1 MRKVKKVPV
10 SGWYEVL
17 FHVLPGSTL
26 VPGTL
31 PPKHLKKRF
40 ADGKGVGN
48 RRQFFWDVWHQ
59 NIDCRQFSNLFVVV
73 VVVSIYPVS
82 QNTHFFTSSSV
93 ILPIIVGFTIPPIFL
108 LSSILRNHEVR
119 QADTGWLQTQR
130 MIPTAKRR
138 GGGGEG
144 GGGVGG
150 GGWQGGGWK
159 GLLLQWKRGSS
170 PLLLLLQ
177 LPTNPPINLSHDID
191 SFSPQIIHHSC

>member
-1 MRKVKKVPV
+1 MGDTRCSSMSSRAPRL
-10 SGWYEVL
+10 Y
-17 FHVLPGSTL
+17 PGLS
-26 VPGTL
+26 
-31 PPKHLKKRF
+31 PPNIWKSF
-40 ADGKGVGN
+40 ADVKDVGN

-73 VVVSIYPVS
+73 VVVVSIYPVS
-82 QNTHFFTSSSV
+82 HNTHFFTSSNV

-138 GGGGEG
+138 GGGGE
-144 GGGVGG
+144 
-150 GGWQGGGWK
+150 WQGGGWK